1 MLQVM
6 ILCNLVSGYQ
16 HLKAT

>member
-6 ILCNLVSGYQ
+6 ILSWIVGN
-16 HLKAT
+16 